1 MLFALLGA
9 NPFEPYFI
17 PLANGISLAVLS
29 ASPTLS
35 HACALQLQ

>member
-1 MLFALLGA
+1 MLFALLGQ

-29 ASPTLS
+29 APPTLS
-35 HACALQLQ
+35 CAYAV